1 MSLKINPE
9 LLPTATIS
17 KKEIDEIISKVILE
31 NNLTENSKIVEATI
45 EATLEILKTA
55 KVLKIED

>member
-9 LLPTATIS
+9 LLPTAIS

-45 EATLEILKTA
+45 EALLEILKTA